1 MSEKINKTVLELEK
15 EKLKSKSYT
24 QCPICGSIYHK
35 AAIARHNRSKKHI
48 MANYVNNEMFE
59 IKRVS

>member
-1 MSEKINKTVLELEK
+1 MSEKINKNVLELEK

-48 MANYVNNEMFE
+48 SWLIMLIM
-59 IKRVS
+59 KCLK

>member
-1 MSEKINKTVLELEK
+1 MSEKINKNVLELEK

-48 MANYVNNEMFE
+48 MANYLNNEMFE
-59 IKRVS
+59 IKRV